1 MLFFQVFD
9 VYLML
14 TQELLYVM
22 SVGLFHGLKSHIALF
37 LAAINAQ
44 MPEIK
49 AVITDTAYGRMFSTR
64 PPLTCR
70 SP

>member
-1 MLFFQVFD
+1 MFFFQVFD

-37 LAAINAQ
+37 
-44 MPEIK
+44 
-49 AVITDTAYGRMFSTR
+49 FSCNKR
-64 PPLTCR
+64 ADA
-70 SP
+70 